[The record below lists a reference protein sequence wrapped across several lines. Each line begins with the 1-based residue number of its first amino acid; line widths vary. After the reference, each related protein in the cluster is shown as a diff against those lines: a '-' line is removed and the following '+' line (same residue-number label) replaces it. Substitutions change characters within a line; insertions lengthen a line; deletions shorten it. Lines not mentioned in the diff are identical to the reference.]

1 MSIIYSIC
9 FTDIEQ
15 YGEFIGLLVLSLN
28 FTETKERWNAIV
40 LNIARMIMEPRG
52 PHVMSSLGII
62 SINELI
68 IKAHYHPR
76 YKARNAVTNFKKM
89 HICYIPVLELKEL
102 INIST

>member
-15 YGEFIGLLVLSLN
+15 YGEIIGLLVLSLN
-28 FTETKERWNAIV
+28 FTETKERWNAIA

-62 SINELI
+62 SIDELI
-68 IKAHYHPR
+68 IKGTLSPPLQG
-76 YKARNAVTNFKKM
+76 KECRNEFQKNAYLLYSSFRIKRT
-89 HICYIPVLELKEL
+89 H
-102 INIST
+102 

>member
-1 MSIIYSIC
+1 MTIIYSIC

-28 FTETKERWNAIV
+28 FTETKERWNVIA

-68 IKAHYHPR
+68 IKGTLSPPLQG
-76 YKARNAVTNFKKM
+76 KECSNEFQKNAYLLYSSFRIKRT
-89 HICYIPVLELKEL
+89 H
-102 INIST
+102 

>member
-28 FTETKERWNAIV
+28 FTETKERWNAIA

-68 IKAHYHPR
+68 IKGTLSPPLQG
-76 YKARNAVTNFKKM
+76 KECRNEFKKKC
-89 HICYIPVLELKEL
+89 IFATLQF
-102 INIST
+102 

>member
-28 FTETKERWNAIV
+28 FTETKERWNAIA

-52 PHVMSSLGII
+52 PHVMSSLRII
-62 SINELI
+62 SIDELI
-68 IKAHYHPR
+68 IKATLSPPLQG
-76 YKARNAVTNFKKM
+76 KECSNEFKKKC
-89 HICYIPVLELKEL
+89 IFA
-102 INIST
+102 TFQF